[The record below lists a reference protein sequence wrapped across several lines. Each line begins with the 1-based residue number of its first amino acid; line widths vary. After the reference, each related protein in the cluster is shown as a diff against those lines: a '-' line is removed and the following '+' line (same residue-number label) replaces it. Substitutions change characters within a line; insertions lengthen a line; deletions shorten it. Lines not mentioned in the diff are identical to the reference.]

1 MKYFDKFLNVV
12 DKGIKG
18 EAIWIPVP
26 YTRLRNTLG
35 LTKKTYTIVG
45 GDPGTGKSSFVDT
58 SYILG
63 SYAWML
69 NNSDS
74 PVKPHIILRSMERS
88 KEYRIAKWVC
98 KRMFQQY
105 GILLDVNTIFGRH
118 TEDNR
123 ITKDIREKIES
134 CREYF
139 DKMQEYV
146 TIIDGSSNP
155 TGVFKDFLDYALKNG
170 TLYINDPD
178 KGLKIAVYHPKD
190 KKVKWKVIP
199 KDRFPEDEV
208 FPERYEKTYI
218 PDDEEELVIPIVDH
232 IGEYSN
238 EKGNTDK
245 QNLDV
250 AGSYTLRLRDT
261 YGWSPIDVVQFNR
274 NLSDQ
279 RRRQGS
285 SLRPEEQDFMG
296 SSTMYQRADVAL
308 ALFNPHKYNI
318 SQHLGYNVQS
328 FINTY
333 GYNRFRTLWILK
345 NTYGNADV
353 GTGMAFYGEI
363 GHYTQIPR
371 SNEMDNVKPIVDIST
386 YDNVID
392 LIVR

>member
-12 DKGIKG
+12 DKGIQG

-26 YTRLRNTLG
+26 YKRLRNTLG

-63 SYAWML
+63 SYAWMI

-98 KRMFQQY
+98 KRMFEQY

-123 ITKDIREKIES
+123 ITKEIREKIES

-139 DKMQEYV
+139 DKMNEYV

-178 KGLKIAVYHPKD
+178 KGLKVAVYHPKD
-190 KKVKWKVIP
+190 KKTTWKTIP
-199 KDRFPEDEV
+199 DSRFPEDEV
-208 FPERYEKTYI
+208 FPERYEKVYI
-218 PDDEEELVIPIVDH
+218 PDDKEELVIPIVDH

-238 EKGNTDK
+238 EKGNSDK

-250 AGSYTLRLRDT
+250 AGSYTLRLRDV

-296 SSTMYQRADVAL
+296 SSTMYQRLTHQDTFWNKV
-308 ALFNPHKYNI
+308 
-318 SQHLGYNVQS
+318 
-328 FINTY
+328 
-333 GYNRFRTLWILK
+333 
-345 NTYGNADV
+345 
-353 GTGMAFYGEI
+353 
-363 GHYTQIPR
+363 
-371 SNEMDNVKPIVDIST
+371 
-386 YDNVID
+386 
-392 LIVR
+392 